1 MRSRA
6 CAPDSAWKELAQGGG
21 DQPALGGPAVLVHVA
36 DEVRRAALPRAG
48 KHPLDRVPQAF
59 VLVRDGQA
67 HAPKPAGP
75 QRAQELDPEGL

>member
-1 MRSRA
+1 M
-6 CAPDSAWKELAQGGG
+6 
-21 DQPALGGPAVLVHVA
+21 LVHVA
-36 DEVRRAALPRAG
+36 DEVRRAALPGAG

-75 QRAQELDPEGL
+75 QRAQELDPEGLGLDLAEIQADHLAHA